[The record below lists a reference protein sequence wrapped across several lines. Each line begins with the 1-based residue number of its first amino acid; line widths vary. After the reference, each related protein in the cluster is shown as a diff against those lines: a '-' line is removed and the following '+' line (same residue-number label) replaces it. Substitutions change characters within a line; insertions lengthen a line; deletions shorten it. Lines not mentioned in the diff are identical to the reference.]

1 MPEGSVWPWFR
12 RVLLGTVIE
21 GLHEVGLPIDAS
33 SIELSFDEDSLFQF
47 PAFDNHLR
55 FVGRV
60 RARVDA
66 EVPPEK
72 LRALREAFEP
82 AWPALVTELRRF
94 PLPDRLVVVRNE
106 VTVEADGARLNLVFD
121 LEAD

>member
-21 GLHEVGLPIDAS
+21 GLHEVGVPVDAS

-47 PAFDNHLR
+47 PAFNNHLR
-55 FVGRV
+55 FIGRV
-60 RARVDA
+60 SARLDQPVGQDSL
-66 EVPPEK
+66 E
-72 LRALREAFEP
+72 ALKRAFEP
-82 AWPALVTELRRF
+82 AWPALVAELRRF
-94 PLPDRLVVVRNE
+94 PLPDRLAVVRNE
-106 VTVEADGARLNLVFD
+106 VTVRADSGRLELVFD